1 MKGVIAMIKKEIIE
15 RGGGRYI
22 VTYQYDD
29 TGKLLRML
37 GKSIPIPKKEEEVDY
52 PFLKIWEK

>member
-1 MKGVIAMIKKEIIE
+1 MIKKEIIE